1 MIAFIIKHEGIE
13 HTIEIE
19 DKETILELKE
29 KIMKQYNVSSQ
40 YIDID
45 FKLDKPIRTLGMF
58 NFEPGI
64 MPRTFDRYLF
74 NRFNI
79 DGRTIHAEFKT
90 VDGYTQKIVKKVN
103 SSKGSYRPPSCSVKS
118 GDVVEGTTFD
128 ITSND
133 DFPALGQ

>member
-1 MIAFIIKHEGIE
+1 MITFIIE
-13 HTIEIE
+13 HNDSPQTFEIE

-29 KIMKQYNVSSQ
+29 KIMKHYNVKCK

-45 FKLDKPIRTLGMF
+45 FKLDKPIRSLGMF

-64 MPRTFDRYLF
+64 MPRTFDRYSF

-79 DGRTIHAEFKT
+79 DRRTIHAQFKE
-90 VDGYTQKIVKKVN
+90 VEGYTQKIVKKVN
-103 SSKGSYRPPSCSVKS
+103 SSKGRYRPPSGTIKS
-118 GDVVEGTTFD
+118 GDVVEGATFD

-133 DFPALGQ
+133 DFPALC

>member
-1 MIAFIIKHEGIE
+1 MITFIIE
-13 HTIEIE
+13 HNDSPHTFEIE

-29 KIMKQYNVSSQ
+29 KIMKHYNVKSK

-64 MPRTFDRYLF
+64 MARTFDRYAF

-79 DGRTIHAEFKT
+79 DGRTIHAQFKE
-90 VDGYTQKIVKKVN
+90 VEGYTQKIVKKVN
-103 SSKGSYRPPSCSVKS
+103 SSKGCYRPPSGTIKS
-118 GDVVEGTTFD
+118 GDVVEGPTFD
-128 ITSND
+128 ITSNE

>member
-1 MIAFIIKHEGIE
+1 MITFIIE
-13 HTIEIE
+13 HNDSPQTFEIE

-29 KIMKQYNVSSQ
+29 KIMKNYNVKCK

-64 MPRTFDRYLF
+64 MPRTFDRYPF

-79 DGRTIHAEFKT
+79 DGRTIHAQFKE
-90 VDGYTQKIVKKVN
+90 VEGYTQKIVKKVIT
-103 SSKGSYRPPSCSVKS
+103 SKGSYRPPSGTIKS
-118 GDVVEGTTFD
+118 GDVVEGPTFD
-128 ITSND
+128 ITSNE
-133 DFPALGQ
+133 DFPALS

>member
-79 DGRTIHAEFKT
+79 DGRTIHAEFKI
-90 VDGYTQKIVKKVN
+90 VDEYTQKIVKKVN
-103 SSKGSYRPPSCSVKS
+103 SSKGSYRPPSGSVKS
-118 GDVVEGTTFD
+118 GDVVEGPMFD
-128 ITSND
+128 ITSHD
-133 DFPALGQ
+133 DFPALG